1 MSYHG
6 IFLHVVFSTKFRKPV
21 LDDGCR
27 EDLFG
32 YIGGTI
38 REHKAELIVGGGV
51 EDHVHLLVRIN
62 PKYAISATMKL
73 LKANSARWIN
83 QEKKTRSKF
92 QWQPGYG
99 AFSVSKS
106 GLKDVIAYIEN
117 QQEHH
122 KKVSYQDEFL
132 LLLKRYEID
141 FNPDY
146 VFEEEVVG

>member
-1 MSYHG
+1 M
-6 IFLHVVFSTKFRKPV
+6 
-21 LDDGCR
+21 
-27 EDLFG
+27 
-32 YIGGTI
+32 
-38 REHKAELIVGGGV
+38 GGGV